1 MAWGMQ
7 FRMTIKGMWLGSSIY
22 SVAPCAKLPHTYT
35 RQVNTSRLT
44 QGLFATQVTVLK
56 IEQLLGH
63 CATLWLS
70 GSLQQ
75 CASVLSGTHRSST

>member
-22 SVAPCAKLPHTYT
+22 LVLHIHHMHSPGSHIKAH
-35 RQVNTSRLT
+35 SRLVCHT
-44 QGLFATQVTVLK
+44 SDSAKNRTIVRSL
-56 IEQLLGH
+56 
-63 CATLWLS
+63 CNP

-75 CASVLSGTHRSST
+75 CASVLSGTHRSSTT